1 MKKIMLSLCA
11 LAALVSCA
19 KELDSAFNAVE
30 NENAAVA
37 AAGKTIVRAGL
48 AEAQKTYLGPASGDT
63 RPVYWQATDAI
74 QINGVNSTSIE
85 IDPSNPS
92 SATFA
97 IGGVVEYPYH
107 AAYPAALA
115 SGFVADS
122 VVINLPAVQNY
133 VEDSFDPKA
142 AAMFAYASEGD
153 LVFKHAMSFLKVK
166 IGGGTNSSAIKSVR
180 VRANMNRTPGS
191 IDWGREPMSGEF
203 VANITSDGVVF
214 HRLLNDASSVTLDCG
229 DGVVQGK
236 ELYIAIP
243 AQTYHYG
250 INLFIVSADNQCQE
264 IVSKKAF
271 AAEAGKAYLT
281 EIAYNGGMTYV
292 GAGIYTPGDW
302 DAFAAQCTIN
312 DACEEFKDEN
322 GEYILRN
329 DLYAESFQRLG
340 GITEGAGK
348 TGGTGSDF
356 KGVLNGNGKSLYPSD
371 QTVPFFTYISGT
383 VKNLTVAGE
392 RKSFASTAGWGTCQF
407 ALDVLEGGLVDN
419 CVVDFDVI
427 AKPTANA
434 ITWYYG
440 MFRNIKAGATVT
452 NCVVKSDYT
461 IDYNGVTTNDVN
473 VLPFSYSNAG
483 TVKDCRNEGNINFV
497 QDPGQKAIVGCIYL
511 NTGSLEGFVN
521 TGNFTIKS
529 AKGAAVAGVAVMGG
543 GSIKNCV
550 NGVEDSSSE
559 YGVIDVTASPT
570 ANVLQFRV
578 GGIACYA
585 DASSA
590 TNCGLFYGDK
600 NYGDITLTKTGTN
613 HLSGSAI
620 GGITCYIRYGA
631 YGSTENNTFAVF
643 DGCENHG
650 HLTVYEPSKTGTQT
664 ALYLGGIIG
673 YVINAN
679 GLSSGALVLTKPT
692 TTLNGNYVVCRANC
706 INKGTLE
713 MASAN
718 SSGMGGVM
726 SGARQNYVGGICG
739 FAYGM
744 GNTNTSGSSNAHYA
758 VIRGQQNG
766 VIKVGSSVTGNSS
779 AGGII
784 GGGCYVKIDDAS
796 VNVTYEATSL
806 KTNNAAPVYR
816 GACAAVAGFMVKHS
830 VIGIDGK
837 NPVNATME
845 NNTGLICSKDIS
857 NPAETLSTLD
867 AYLGYAGISGA
878 KSVDNTDKAVVHKLT
893 VYGNP
898 IATLN
903 GVTITEADLY
913 GSGTKSIDQN

>member
-63 RPVYWQATDAI
+63 RPVYWQETDAI

-92 SATFA
+92 SANF
-97 IGGVVEYPYH
+97 VVGIVDYPYH

-122 VVINLPAVQNY
+122 VVVNLPAVQNY

-180 VRANMNRTPGS
+180 VRANINRTPGS
-191 IDWGREPMSGEF
+191 IDWGREAMSGEF

-292 GAGIYTPGDW
+292 GAGIYTSGDW

-340 GITEGAGK
+340 GITEGVK
-348 TGGTGSDF
+348 SSDF

-371 QTVPFFTYISGT
+371 QTVPLFTYISGT

-440 MFRNIKAGATVT
+440 MFRDIKAGATVT

-497 QDPGQKAIVGCIYL
+497 QDPGQKAIVGCIYK
-511 NTGSLEGFVN
+511 NMGSLEGFVN

-559 YGVIDVTASPT
+559 YGVIDVTAIPETT
-570 ANVLQFRV
+570 ALGYRV

-590 TNCGLFYGDK
+590 TNCGLFYADK
-600 NYGDITLTKTGTN
+600 NYGDITLTNAMTGDYF
-613 HLSGSAI
+613 LSGSGV
-620 GGITCYIRYGA
+620 GGIVCFVRYGA
-631 YGSTENNTFAVF
+631 FDSKENNTFAVF

-650 HLTVYEPSKTGTQT
+650 HLTVYEPKAYSNTGAQV

-673 YVINAN
+673 YVLNAN
-679 GLSSGALVLTKPT
+679 GLSSGALVLGRAT
-692 TTLNGNYVVCRANC
+692 TAFNGNYVVCRVNC
-706 INKGTLE
+706 MNQGTLE

-718 SSGMGGVM
+718 SSGMGVAM

-758 VIRGQQNG
+758 VIRGQQDG
-766 VIKVGSSVTGNSS
+766 VIKVGSAQTGNSC

-784 GGGCYVKIDDAS
+784 GGGCYVKIDQGS
-796 VNVTYEATSL
+796 VNVTYEATTL
-806 KTNNAAPVYR
+806 KTKNAAPKYR
-816 GACAAVAGFMVKHS
+816 GACAAVAGFMLKHTN
-830 VIGIDGK
+830 IGTDNGQT
-837 NPVNATME
+837 VNATME
-845 NNTGLICSKDIS
+845 ENTGLLCSGSLQDNTS
-857 NPAETLSTLD
+857 L
-867 AYLGYAGISGA
+867 LGYAGITGA
-878 KSVDNTDKAVVHKLT
+878 KSVDNTTTAATHKLNI
-893 VYGNP
+893 YGKP

-903 GVTITEADLY
+903 GVTITTNDIY
-913 GSGTKSIDQN
+913 GTGSKYIDQN